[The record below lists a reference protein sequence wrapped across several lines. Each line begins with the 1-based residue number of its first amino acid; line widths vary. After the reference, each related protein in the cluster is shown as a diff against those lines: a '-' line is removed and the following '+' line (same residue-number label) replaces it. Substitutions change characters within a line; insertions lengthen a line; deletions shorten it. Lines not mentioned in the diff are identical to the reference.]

1 MTLER
6 IAIQTA
12 TNRVPTS
19 PFYQS
24 STLENVAL
32 QARGVALRRG
42 FGS

>member
-6 IAIQTA
+6 MAIQTT

-32 QARGVALRRG
+32 QIRGVAVWLVT
-42 FGS
+42 